1 MKDVLFKKK
10 NGGGGALFYVHR
22 AFCVDDVTQ

>member
-10 NGGGGALFYVHR
+10 NGGGALFYVHR